1 MAANSEFYPYEN
13 DETLGYQ
20 LSTKT
25 LYQLKDQHGN
35 KLEPSIFLGSSD
47 ALRTK
52 MIGMGW
58 HKEDMNTLKY
68 QHTESVTFPASRFGL
83 CDSTSQFNT
92 GGYRINYDAYFPI
105 KPSRAD
111 DEPWGVYRKS
121 YNNNRWATGKESV
134 DSGYYR
140 YHPVVKMKKGCCV
153 GYLNIKAWKEVPLEF
168 ANTNALSAW
177 RNDQFNGN
185 YEQYLLHKDEYPNI
199 HEIGLTFKATS
210 TVGGSNRTKTLYLFF
225 EAKAPMTDGEC
236 GGAYD
241 GGFSYYVPNGMAHA
255 GAYDN
260 GGPIP
265 KGSEHIAYP
274 SVDLIFKGGISSFGI
289 APPTLLA
296 LQDVE
301 NFGNWYVQHGVGNI
315 RVAQSQYLNDGGTYP
330 LTFIF
335 FDGNIEEL
343 FKDFTNLGFAM
354 TTQGNN
360 KATTGDIKTD
370 PSIYVP
376 TYDNRGNVTGNSNS
390 EEDGEKYVEGG
401 ENGEDTQ
408 PNFDPYAGGGG
419 GGADEGDE
427 PTPEE
432 DPSEEQKT
440 DTINMPNVALTSYG
454 VFNKTYVMSKQNLQA
469 LSDYLWNGDPT
480 TWDTIIEDLKLV
492 GDNRMN
498 SIINVIMFPFPI
510 PNDDGVHR
518 IRIGRHNTDVSAAY
532 LDDSQ
537 NIVFEMGRCFCTPKH
552 GNFLDY
558 EPYTKL
564 WLYIPF
570 VGVFSVP
577 TQQFMNKWIRIKLV
591 VDVLTGSG
599 EAVVFA
605 DNIPVLYKNCKIGM
619 QIPVTGSD
627 SGYVIRNYLDAI
639 KGGAN
644 AISGYASNNVM
655 GMLGGAFQAATSAL
669 AAQGAPIQSEGSA
682 SPQCGMLMPNKCYFI
697 IEYPKTIMSQNPD
710 YGHLIGYACRKTG
723 QIGNFSGF
731 SKFENVTLNI
741 SHCTD
746 AERNEIISLLKAG
759 VYVN

>member
-1 MAANSEFYPYEN
+1 MAANSEFYPYTD
-13 DETLGYQ
+13 DESLGYQ
-20 LSTKT
+20 LSTST
-25 LYQLKDQHGN
+25 LYQLNAQYGN

-52 MIGMGW
+52 MLGMGW
-58 HKEDMNTLKY
+58 HKEDANTLKY
-68 QHTESVTFPASRFGL
+68 EHTEAVTFPASRFGL
-83 CDSTSQFNT
+83 CDAASNFGVS
-92 GGYRINYDAYFPI
+92 GYRTNYDNYFPI
-105 KPSRAD
+105 RPSSTT
-111 DEPWGVYRKS
+111 DEPWGSYRKG
-121 YNNNRWATGKESV
+121 YNNKRWATGKETV
-134 DSGYYR
+134 DSGYYG

-153 GYLNIKAWKEVPLEF
+153 GFLNIKAWKEVPLEF
-168 ANTNALSAW
+168 ASLADLNTW
-177 RNDQFNGN
+177 KGQVFNGT
-185 YEQYLLHKDEYPNI
+185 YEQYLLQKDTYPNI
-199 HEIGLTFKATS
+199 HEITLTFKATS
-210 TVGGSNRTKTLYLFF
+210 TIGGKNRTKTLYLFF

-241 GGFSYYVPNGMAHA
+241 GGFSYYIPNGMAHA
-255 GAYDN
+255 GAYDE
-260 GGPIP
+260 GDPTP
-265 KGSEHIAYP
+265 RGSEHICYP
-274 SVDLIFKGGISSFGI
+274 AVSAIFKGGISATNI
-289 APPTLLA
+289 APPTALA

-301 NFGNWYVQHGVGNI
+301 NFGNWYVQQGVGNVRI
-315 RVAQSQYLNDGGTYP
+315 AQSQYLNDGGTYP
-330 LTFIF
+330 LTFVF

-360 KATTGDIKTD
+360 KAQTGDIKTD
-370 PSIYVP
+370 PTIYVP
-376 TYDNRGNVTGNSNS
+376 TYDNNGNITGNSNS
-390 EEDGEKYVEGG
+390 DEDGEAYVEGG

-419 GGADEGDE
+419 GEADEGDE
-427 PTPEE
+427 PTPE

-440 DTINMPNVALTSYG
+440 DNITLPSVALTSYG

-498 SIINVIMFPFPI
+498 SIINVIMFPFEI

-532 LDDSQ
+532 LDASQ
-537 NIVFEMGRCFCTPKH
+537 NIIFEMGRCFCTPKH

-577 TQQFMNKWIRIKLV
+577 TQQFMKKWIRVKLA

-627 SGYVIRNYLDAI
+627 SGYVIRNYLEAI

-644 AISGYASNNVM
+644 AISGFASNNVM

-723 QIGNFSGF
+723 QIGEFLGF

>member
-1 MAANSEFYPYEN
+1 MAANTEFYPYE
-13 DETLGYQ
+13 DDPAAGYQ
-20 LSTKT
+20 LCTKT
-25 LYQLKDQHGN
+25 LSQLTDQIGN
-35 KLEPSIFLGSSD
+35 ELEPSIFLGGSSP
-47 ALRTK
+47 LRT
-52 MIGMGW
+52 MFIGMAW
-58 HKEDMNTLKY
+58 KAIDTNTLQY
-68 QHTESVTFPASRFGL
+68 VHTETTTFPSKRFGL
-83 CDSTSQFNT
+83 CDAASNFGVGEYHT
-92 GGYRINYDAYFPI
+92 NYDNYNP
-105 KPSRAD
+105 
-111 DEPWGVYRKS
+111 VYPGTLTGFAHGTRRRNF
-121 YNNNRWATGKESV
+121 NNERWTVKESITN
-134 DSGYYR
+134 SWYN
-140 YHPVVKMKKGCCV
+140 YHPVVKLLKGCCV
-153 GYLNIKAWKEVPLEF
+153 GYITIKAVKPLPLEF
-168 ANTNALSAW
+168 ATLADYNNW
-177 RNDQFNGN
+177 KNDSFSGTLDG
-185 YEQYLLHKDEYPNI
+185 YLEVKDTYPNI
-199 HEIGLTFKATS
+199 YEISVSFKASS
-210 TVGGSNRTKTLYLFF
+210 TIGGNNRTKTLTLFF
-225 EAKAPMTDGEC
+225 DTGDAPMRDGSS

-241 GGFSYYVPNGMAHA
+241 GSFSYYQPTGMANA
-255 GAYDN
+255 GVYDN
-260 GGPIP
+260 GDGTP
-265 KGSEHIAYP
+265 KGAKHISYP
-274 SVDLIFKGGISSFGI
+274 AVNLIFKGGFSATSI
-289 APPTLLA
+289 APKQG
-296 LQDVE
+296 LQWQDLQYYSS
-301 NFGNWYVQHGVGNI
+301 WYILYGIGSI
-315 RVAQSQYLNDGGTYP
+315 RVAQSHYLNDGGTYP
-330 LTFIF
+330 VTCIF
-335 FDGNIEEL
+335 FEGDVENIL
-343 FKDFTNLGFAM
+343 KSFTDLGFAM
-354 TTQGNN
+354 TTQGAN
-360 KATTGDIKTD
+360 KAQNGDIKTD
-370 PSIYVP
+370 PTIYVP
-376 TYDNRGNVTGNSNS
+376 TYDNHGNITGNSNS
-390 EEDGEKYVEGG
+390 DEDGQDYVDSGASG
-401 ENGEDTQ
+401 APIN

-419 GGADEGDE
+419 GGADEGDD

-440 DTINMPNVALTSYG
+440 DNITMPNVALTSYG

-480 TWDTIIEDLKLV
+480 KWDTIIEDLKLV

-518 IRIGRHNTDVSAAY
+518 VRIGRHNTDVSAAY

-577 TQQFMNKWIRIKLV
+577 TQQFMKKWIRIKLV

-627 SGYVIRNYLDAI
+627 SGYVIRNYLEAI

-644 AISGYASNNVM
+644 AISGFASNNVM

-723 QIGNFSGF
+723 QIGEFLGF